1 MQITVAQQPKSQIK
15 LTIELSVEEMQ
26 PYLEKAAE
34 ELSKE
39 YKIEGF
45 RPGKASLGIVISK
58 IGAQHVW
65 ESASEH
71 AIRRSF
77 VQAILEKNLPT
88 IGQPHIHVE
97 KLAPENPFVYSAES
111 AVLPEVTSGDY
122 TAFKAKKNPIAVTP
136 AEVEKALEDLREM
149 FQTEAMVEREAKH
162 GDKVE
167 IDIDL
172 FQDNVAIEGGSS
184 KNHPIVI
191 GSNHFIP
198 GFEDQL
204 VGLKKD
210 ETKTFSLP
218 FPKKYH
224 NEKLAG
230 KKGDFSI
237 KVKSVFAI
245 TKPEVNDDFAKK
257 AGNFSSAA
265 ELKTKL
271 EANLRGEAEDKE
283 DAVFER
289 AIIEELV
296 GRSKFGELPEMLV
309 ESELQKMISEL
320 QEQVERQ
327 GGKWDDYLTA
337 TKKTVD
343 ILKKELREQAQR
355 RVKAALLIRQLA
367 RIENIIADPKQV
379 EEEVISTKKMYE
391 HQPDILNRIDSED
404 YRDYL
409 KSLQVNKRV
418 VEFLKARAEAGKK

>member
-15 LTIELSVEEMQ
+15 LTVELSVEEMQ
-26 PYLEKAAE
+26 PYLQKAAE

-77 VQAILEKNLPT
+77 VQAIREKKLPI

-111 AVLPEVTSGDY
+111 AVLPEVTVGDY
-122 TAFKAKKNPIAVTP
+122 TKFKAKKDPVIVTP
-136 AEVEKALEDLREM
+136 EEVAKAIEDLREM
-149 FQTEAMVEREAKH
+149 FQTEVLVDRQAQH

-172 FQDNVAIEGGSS
+172 HQDNVAIEGGAS

-191 GSNHFIP
+191 GSNHFIL

-204 VGLKKD
+204 IGLKKD

-218 FPKKYH
+218 FPKEYH

-230 KKGDFSI
+230 KKGDFTV
-237 KVKSVFAI
+237 KVKSIFAI
-245 TKPEVNDDFAKK
+245 TKPEVNDDFAKQ
-257 AGNFSSAA
+257 AGKFSSAA
-265 ELKTKL
+265 ELKKKL
-271 EANLRGEAEDKE
+271 EENLRGEAEDKT

-296 GRSKFGELPEMLV
+296 GRSKYGDLPEMLV

-327 GGKWDDYLTA
+327 GGKWEDYLTA
-337 TKKTVD
+337 TKKTVE
-343 ILKKELREQAQR
+343 ILKKEFREQAER

-367 RIENIIADPKQV
+367 KLENIVADPKQI

-391 HQPDILNRIDSED
+391 HQPDILNRIASED

-409 KSLQVNKRV
+409 KSLQINKKV
-418 VEFLKARAEAGKK
+418 VAFLKQRAVSQS